1 MVNVEEELDFISHY
15 IELLHIRY
23 GAGLN
28 IHHNIS
34 GQARERGIVM
44 VTLQM
49 LIDNAIKHNIVQP
62 SNPLKVIIWDEGDY
76 LVVYNNKQLRRQIET
91 SNARGLVQLSQLYS
105 YLSDKPVVVEDNHEH
120 YTIKIP
126 LL

>member
-1 MVNVEEELDFISHY
+1 
-15 IELLHIRY
+15 
-23 GAGLN
+23 
-28 IHHNIS
+28 
-34 GQARERGIVM
+34 M